1 MKTVTPEALL
11 FQLQAIATAD
21 YTEILRI
28 VGGSLQIADTDSLSA
43 AQRAAIASIE
53 KGTGGIKLKLYDK
66 LKALELLCKLLGLGE
81 AALAPPDQTLLE
93 AIEHSTG
100 EVIDIHDIPELQQTA
115 ENSPLLV
122 ESEVHP

>member
-81 AALAPPDQTLLE
+81 AGLAPPDQTLLE

-122 ESEVHP
+122 ESEGHP

>member
-1 MKTVTPEALL
+1 MLDISTQELL
-11 FQLQAIATAD
+11 FQLHSIATAD
-21 YTEILRI
+21 ATELLQ
-28 VGGSLQIADTDSLSA
+28 VSDGSLRVADTAALTP

-81 AALAPPDQTLLE
+81 AGLAPPDQGLLE

-100 EVIDIHDIPELQQTA
+100 EVMDIHDIPELQQATEA
-115 ENSPLLV
+115 GPVLV
-122 ESEVHP
+122 ESAGDP